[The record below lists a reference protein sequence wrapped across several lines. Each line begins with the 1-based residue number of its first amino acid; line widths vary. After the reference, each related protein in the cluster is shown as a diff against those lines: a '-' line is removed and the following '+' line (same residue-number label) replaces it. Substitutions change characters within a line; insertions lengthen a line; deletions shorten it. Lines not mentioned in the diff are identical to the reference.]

1 MGGAPVAEPIVGTR
15 ACDPRPSADVRME
28 HNPHFDALNALH
40 RKQAE
45 IREQIRVSQETV
57 EGSQEL
63 LGRIDDMMAK
73 SPLKP

>member
-1 MGGAPVAEPIVGTR
+1 
-15 ACDPRPSADVRME
+15 ME
-28 HNPHFDALNALH
+28 HNPHLEALDALH

-45 IREQIRVSQETV
+45 IREQIRVSKETV
-57 EGSQEL
+57 EQSQEL